1 MSSASFRT
9 STFDPI
15 LISAQ
20 IVALQSTYYLSAS
33 LIVFVLELL
42 TGSPVTLNHVL
53 MHDELRTD
61 TVLGWSLFLANLMN
75 AGLGSYYLLII
86 VQRAK
91 LCLDFSCTLHI
102 LHIVITT
109 LYSRSLPKSFFWWF
123 CFLCTLVVL
132 SLGGEYLC
140 MQREM
145 EPITLAGTK
154 KRQST
159 SNGGDAVELQRL
171 TDGSDDLA

>member
-9 STFDPI
+9 STFDPV
-15 LISAQ
+15 LIAAQ

-61 TVLGWSLFLANLMN
+61 TVLGWSLFLAYLMN

-102 LHIVITT
+102 LHIFITT
-109 LYSRSLPKSFFWWF
+109 LGRVF
-123 CFLCTLVVL
+123 VHAEGDGADHA
-132 SLGGEYLC
+132 GGNEK
-140 MQREM
+140 EA
-145 EPITLAGTK
+145 EHVEW
-154 KRQST
+154 
-159 SNGGDAVELQRL
+159 GGCGRVAEI
-171 TDGSDDLA
+171 DGWE